1 MSKEKVIKA
10 EYQDNGLLIQPNERP
25 KKLSIWILLSL
36 QHVFAM
42 FGSTVLAPMLIGLDP
57 SIAILTSGLGT
68 LVYLFATGFKI
79 PIYIGSSFAFIAAS
93 VIALEQG
100 GPGALASGLV
110 SVAVVYLIVALIVKI
125 VGSGW
130 LKKLLPPIVIGPMIM
145 VIGLGL
151 ASSAVTNAGLSADNF
166 DIKQAMVAIFT
177 LLVCAFVSI
186 VGKGFFKIIPILI
199 GIISGYLFALF
210 IGQVDT
216 TIFNNMTLF
225 SQPNIQIPFVTY
237 KFHFAFAIMFL
248 PIALVT
254 IAEHIGE
261 HTIIS
266 NITRKDFLTN
276 PGLKRT
282 LLGDGLATL
291 IAGLIGGPANT
302 TYGENNGVIAMTKVA
317 SVRVIALAAVFAIIL
332 AFLNPVSLF
341 IQSIPDAV
349 MGGVSIMLF
358 GIIASNGVKI
368 MIENNIDFT
377 KSRNLVIA
385 ASMLILGI
393 GGATFTLSDTFS
405 LAGMSVAAVVGI
417 ILNLILPR
425 QDKYQSELTEPGE
438 EVVEE
443 INN

>member
-1 MSKEKVIKA
+1 MKKEKIIEA
-10 EYQDNGLLIQPNERP
+10 EYENGLLIQPNERP
-25 KKLSIWILLSL
+25 KKLSIWILLSF

-57 SIAILTSGLGT
+57 SIAILTSGIGT
-68 LVYLFATGFKI
+68 LVYLICTGFKI

-93 VIALEQG
+93 AIALENG
-100 GPGALASGLV
+100 GNGALASGLV
-110 SVAVVYLIVALIVKI
+110 CVALVYVIVALFVKI
-125 VGSGW
+125 VGSDW
-130 LKKLLPPIVIGPMIM
+130 LKRLLPPIVIGPMIM

-151 ASSAVTNAGLSADNF
+151 ASSAVSNAGLSADNF
-166 DIKQAMVAIFT
+166 NLMEAIVACFT
-177 LLVCAFVSI
+177 LLVCAFVAI
-186 VGKGFFKIIPILI
+186 VGRGFFKIIPILI
-199 GIISGYLFALF
+199 GIICGYIFALF
-210 IGQVDT
+210 TGLVDT
-216 TIFNNMTLF
+216 SVFENMSLF
-225 SQPNIQIPFVTY
+225 SQPNIQIPFLTY
-237 KFHFAFAIMFL
+237 EFDFSFAFMFL

-266 NITRKDFLTN
+266 NITRRDFLKN

-291 IAGLIGGPANT
+291 IAGIIGGPANT

-317 SVRVIALAAVFAIIL
+317 SVKVIALAAIFAIIL
-332 AFLNPVSLF
+332 AFINPVSLF
-341 IQSIPDAV
+341 IQSIPPAV

-377 KSRNLVIA
+377 NSRNLVIA

-393 GGATFTLSDTFS
+393 GGATFAFSDTFT

-417 ILNLILPR
+417 VLNLILPR
-425 QDKYQSELTEPGE
+425 GDKYDSDLTQPGE
-438 EVVEE
+438 EVVIEE
-443 INN
+443 N